1 MPAEPKT
8 YFCDYCG
15 FAEMCQS
22 YYYDEPVALFMK
34 SLTRC
39 IKYRKGEVIA
49 TEGEHAEYIYA
60 ITRGVVKVYGGEEI
74 RELSFPGE
82 VVGVDGIKN
91 NQYTSTL
98 VAAMD
103 VQLCRFSVKDFYG
116 ISQVT
121 LDFTNMITRLMSNV
135 VIAKQEVISILLIE
149 DSTRRVL
156 SYLRMM
162 LQKFK
167 RSGVGYNSF
176 LLPVTRKEFAKTLGL
191 SPSTL
196 NRALAILIKNRVI
209 SIDKRIVTMHDRESA
224 SD

>member
-1 MPAEPKT
+1 MPVEPKT

-15 FAEMCQS
+15 FAEMCQA
-22 YYYDEPVALFMK
+22 YYYEEPVSMFMK
-34 SLTRC
+34 SLKRC
-39 IKYRKGEVIA
+39 IKYRKGDVIV

-60 ITRGVVKVYGGEEI
+60 ITRGVVKVYVGDEI
-74 RELSFPGE
+74 CGLGFPGE

-103 VQLCRFSVKDFYG
+103 VQLCQFSIKDFYS

-121 LDFTNMITRLMSNV
+121 LDFTNMITRLLSNV
-135 VIAKQEVISILLIE
+135 VIDKHEVISILLIE
-149 DSTRRVL
+149 ESTRRAL

-162 LQKFK
+162 LQKYK

-176 LLPVTRKEFAKTLGL
+176 LLPVTRKEFAKMLGL
-191 SPSTL
+191 SASTL
-196 NRALAILIKNRVI
+196 NRALAILIQNRLI
-209 SIDKRIVTMHDRESA
+209 SIDKRIVTIHDREFA
-224 SD
+224 TD